1 MNKGKVIVLG
11 GGVIGLCSAY
21 YLKDSGFEVTIL
33 DKGDFSSGTSFGNAG
48 MIVPSHFVPL
58 AQPGMIAK
66 GIKWMFDAESPF
78 YVKPRFSRSLLDW
91 GWKFYQHSSEKH
103 VKGAAQLLK
112 ELNLESKKLYVSLCD
127 QLEDI
132 KIDEK
137 GLIMY
142 CQTQRALDEEA
153 ALADQAMK
161 LGLKAVVMDN
171 QQLNDLD
178 PNLTL
183 DVKGGVYF
191 PEDAFFSPKLFL
203 EKLKSDLK
211 AAGVKMVSHVD
222 DLKFVVHEDLK
233 SIDTNQGL
241 FSADQFVI
249 SAGVWT
255 GKLVQFL
262 GLNIPMQPGKGYS
275 FTLEHPV
282 ETPSICSILTEA
294 KVAVT
299 PMSEG
304 LRFAGTMEIGALNFD
319 VDQRRVHGIKKS
331 IGKYFPSFK
340 MTDFNKAKIWTGL
353 RPCSP
358 DGLPY
363 IGRTKKLPNV
373 LLATGHGMMGMSL
386 GPITGKLIA
395 EIAANQS
402 PGIEIS
408 KLAVE
413 RFH

>member
-1 MNKGKVIVLG
+1 
-11 GGVIGLCSAY
+11 
-21 YLKDSGFEVTIL
+21 
-33 DKGDFSSGTSFGNAG
+33 
-48 MIVPSHFVPL
+48 
-58 AQPGMIAK
+58 
-66 GIKWMFDAESPF
+66 
-78 YVKPRFSRSLLDW
+78 
-91 GWKFYQHSSEKH
+91 
-103 VKGAAQLLK
+103 
-112 ELNLESKKLYVSLCD
+112 
-127 QLEDI
+127 
-132 KIDEK
+132 
-137 GLIMY
+137 
-142 CQTQRALDEEA
+142 
-153 ALADQAMK
+153 MK
-161 LGLKAVVMDN
+161 
-171 QQLNDLD
+171 
-178 PNLTL
+178 
-183 DVKGGVYF
+183 
-191 PEDAFFSPKLFL
+191 
-203 EKLKSDLK
+203 
-211 AAGVKMVSHVD
+211 
-222 DLKFVVHEDLK
+222 
-233 SIDTNQGL
+233 
-241 FSADQFVI
+241 
-249 SAGVWT
+249 
-255 GKLVQFL
+255 
-262 GLNIPMQPGKGYS
+262 PGKGYS

-363 IGRTKKLPNV
+363 MGRTKKLPNV

>member
-21 YLKDSGFEVTIL
+21 YLKNRGFEVTIL
-33 DKGDFSSGTSFGNAG
+33 DKGDFFSGTSFGNAG

-103 VKGAAQLLK
+103 VTGAAQLLK

-127 QLEDI
+127 QFEDI

-153 ALADQAMK
+153 TLANQAMK

-222 DLKFVVHEDLK
+222 DLKFVVHEDLR

-255 GKLVQFL
+255 GKLAQFL

-275 FTLEHPV
+275 FTLENPV
-282 ETPSICSILTEA
+282 ETPRICSILTEA

-319 VDQRRVHGIKKS
+319 IDQRRVHGIKKS
-331 IGKYFPSFK
+331 IGKYFPSFN
-340 MTDFNKAKIWTGL
+340 MTDFKEAKIWSGL

-363 IGRTKKLPNV
+363 IGRTKKLSNV
-373 LLATGHGMMGMSL
+373 LLAAGHGMMGMSL

-395 EIAANQS
+395 EIADNQ
-402 PGIEIS
+402 PPKIEIS

>member
-21 YLKDSGFEVTIL
+21 YLKNSGFEVTIL

-171 QQLNDLD
+171 QQ
-178 PNLTL
+178 
-183 DVKGGVYF
+183 
-191 PEDAFFSPKLFL
+191 
-203 EKLKSDLK
+203 
-211 AAGVKMVSHVD
+211 
-222 DLKFVVHEDLK
+222 
-233 SIDTNQGL
+233 
-241 FSADQFVI
+241 
-249 SAGVWT
+249 
-255 GKLVQFL
+255 
-262 GLNIPMQPGKGYS
+262 
-275 FTLEHPV
+275 
-282 ETPSICSILTEA
+282 
-294 KVAVT
+294 
-299 PMSEG
+299 
-304 LRFAGTMEIGALNFD
+304 
-319 VDQRRVHGIKKS
+319 
-331 IGKYFPSFK
+331 
-340 MTDFNKAKIWTGL
+340 
-353 RPCSP
+353 
-358 DGLPY
+358 
-363 IGRTKKLPNV
+363 
-373 LLATGHGMMGMSL
+373 
-386 GPITGKLIA
+386 
-395 EIAANQS
+395 
-402 PGIEIS
+402 
-408 KLAVE
+408 
-413 RFH
+413 

>member
-21 YLKDSGFEVTIL
+21 YLKNSGFEVTIL

-161 LGLKAVVMDN
+161 LGLKAVVMDH

-211 AAGVKMVSHVD
+211 ASGVKMVSHVD

-255 GKLVQFL
+255 GKLAQFL

-340 MTDFNKAKIWTGL
+340 MTDFNEAKIWTGL

>member
-21 YLKDSGFEVTIL
+21 YLKNSGFEVTIL

-255 GKLVQFL
+255 GKLAQFL

-340 MTDFNKAKIWTGL
+340 MTDFNEAKIWTGL

>member
-1 MNKGKVIVLG
+1 MNKGKVIILG
-11 GGVIGLCSAY
+11 GGVIGLCSAH
-21 YLKDSGFEVTIL
+21 YLNHLGFEVTIL
-33 DKGDFSSGTSFGNAG
+33 DKGDFSTGTSFGNAG

-66 GIKWMFDAESPF
+66 GIKWMFDTESPF
-78 YVKPRFSRSLLDW
+78 YVRPRFSMKLLDW
-91 GWKFYQHSSEKH
+91 GWKFYQHSSKNH
-103 VKGAAQLLK
+103 VSEVAELLK
-112 ELNLESKKLYVSLCD
+112 ELNLESKRLYLSLCD
-127 QLEDI
+127 QFEGI

-142 CQTQRALDEEA
+142 CHTQRALDEEA
-153 ALADQAMK
+153 QLADQAIK
-161 LGLKAVVMDN
+161 LGLKAIVMN
-171 QQLNDLD
+171 KQQLNDLD

-191 PEDAFFSPKLFL
+191 PDDAFFSPNLFL
-203 EKLKSDLK
+203 EKLKFNLV
-211 AAGVKMVSHVD
+211 AAGVRMVSHVD
-222 DLKFVVHEDLK
+222 DLKFEFNQYLK
-233 SIDTNQGL
+233 SIDTNQGV

-255 GKLVQFL
+255 EELAQLL
-262 GLNIPMQPGKGYS
+262 GLNILMQPGKGYS
-275 FTLEHPV
+275 FTLKDPV
-282 ETPSICSILTEA
+282 EMPDICSILTEA

-304 LRFAGTMEIGALNFD
+304 LRFAGTMEIGVLNFD
-319 VDQRRVHGIKKS
+319 INQRRVNGIKKS
-331 IGKYFPSFK
+331 IGTYFPTFRF
-340 MTDFNKAKIWTGL
+340 TDFNGVEIWTGL

-408 KLAVE
+408 KLSVE

>member
-58 AQPGMIAK
+58 AQPGIIAK
-66 GIKWMFDAESPF
+66 GIKWMFDAEGPF
-78 YVKPRFSRSLLDW
+78 YVKPRFSWSLLDW

-103 VKGAAQLLK
+103 VQGAAQLLK

-142 CQTQRALDEEA
+142 CQTQRGLDEEV

-161 LGLKAVVMDN
+161 LGLKAIVMDN

-178 PNLTL
+178 SNLTL

-191 PEDAFFSPKLFL
+191 PGDAFFSPKLFL

-222 DLKFVVHEDLK
+222 NLKFVVHEDLK

-255 GKLVQFL
+255 GKLAQFL

-275 FTLEHPV
+275 FTLEHPI

-299 PMSEG
+299 PMLEG
-304 LRFAGTMEIGALNFD
+304 LRFAGTMEIGALNFN

-340 MTDFNKAKIWTGL
+340 MTDFNEAKIWTGL

-395 EIAANQS
+395 EIADNQS

>member
-21 YLKDSGFEVTIL
+21 YLKNSGFEVTIL

-255 GKLVQFL
+255 GKLAQFL

-340 MTDFNKAKIWTGL
+340 MTDFNEAKIWTGL

-363 IGRTKKLPNV
+363 MGRTKKLPNV

>member
-58 AQPGMIAK
+58 AQPGMIVK
-66 GIKWMFDAESPF
+66 GIKWMFDAEGPF
-78 YVKPRFSRSLLDW
+78 YVKPRFSWSLLDW

-142 CQTQRALDEEA
+142 CQTQRGLDEEV

-161 LGLKAVVMDN
+161 LGLKAIVMDN

-178 PNLTL
+178 SNLTL

-191 PEDAFFSPKLFL
+191 SEDAFFSPKLFL

-222 DLKFVVHEDLK
+222 NLKFVVHEDLK

-255 GKLVQFL
+255 GKLAQFL

-275 FTLEHPV
+275 FTLEHPI

-299 PMSEG
+299 PMLEG
-304 LRFAGTMEIGALNFD
+304 LRFAGTMEIGALNFN

-340 MTDFNKAKIWTGL
+340 MIDFNEAKIWTGL

-373 LLATGHGMMGMSL
+373 ILATGHGMMGMSL

-395 EIAANQS
+395 EIADNQS

>member
-21 YLKDSGFEVTIL
+21 YLKNRGFEVTIL
-33 DKGDFSSGTSFGNAG
+33 DKGDFFSGTSFGNAG

-103 VKGAAQLLK
+103 VTGAAQLLK

-127 QLEDI
+127 QFEDI

-153 ALADQAMK
+153 TLANQAMK

-211 AAGVKMVSHVD
+211 AAGVKMVSYVD
-222 DLKFVVHEDLK
+222 NLKFVVHEDLR

-255 GKLVQFL
+255 GKLAQFL

-275 FTLEHPV
+275 FTLENPV
-282 ETPSICSILTEA
+282 ETPRICSILTEA

-319 VDQRRVHGIKKS
+319 IDQRRVHGIKKS
-331 IGKYFPSFK
+331 IGKYFPSFN
-340 MTDFNKAKIWTGL
+340 MTDFKEAKIWSGL

>member
-21 YLKDSGFEVTIL
+21 YLKNSGFEVTIL

-255 GKLVQFL
+255 GKLAQFL
-262 GLNIPMQPGKGYS
+262 GLNIPIQPGKGYS
-275 FTLEHPV
+275 FTIEHPV

-319 VDQRRVHGIKKS
+319 VDQRRVYGIKKS
-331 IGKYFPSFK
+331 ICKYFPSFTMK
-340 MTDFNKAKIWTGL
+340 DFNEAKIWTGL

-373 LLATGHGMMGMSL
+373 LLAAGHGMMGMSL

-395 EIAANQS
+395 EIADNQS
-402 PGIEIS
+402 PEIEIS

>member
-1 MNKGKVIVLG
+1 MSKGSVVVLG
-11 GGVIGLCSAY
+11 GGVIGLCTAY
-21 YLKDSGFEVTIL
+21 YLNLKGFVVTIL

-58 AQPGMIAK
+58 AQPGMITK
-66 GIKWMFDAESPF
+66 GIKWMFDAQSPF
-78 YVKPRFSRSLLDW
+78 YVKPRLSKNLLDW
-91 GWKFYQHSSEKH
+91 GWKFYRHATYKH
-103 VKGAAQLLK
+103 VANTVNILK
-112 ELNLESKKLYVSLCD
+112 RLNLESKILYTELAA
-127 QLEDI
+127 QLDDVEI
-132 KIDEK
+132 KSK

-142 CQTQRALDEEA
+142 CKTQSAFDEEIALANRALA
-153 ALADQAMK
+153 I
-161 LGLKAVVMDN
+161 GLKAEV
-171 QQLNDLD
+171 
-178 PNLTL
+178 L
-183 DVKGGVYF
+183 DVKQLKKLDPTMSIDVEGGVYF
-191 PEDAFFSPKLFL
+191 PEDAFFSPSGFL
-203 EKLKSDLK
+203 EKLVMHLK
-211 AAGVKMVSHVD
+211 DIGVRLISNVQEAEFIVD
-222 DLKFVVHEDLK
+222 KNLKQINSSK
-233 SIDTNQGL
+233 GL

-249 SAGVWT
+249 CAGAWT
-255 GKLVQFL
+255 RELTHSL
-262 GLNIPMQPGKGYS
+262 GLKISMQPGKGYS
-275 FTLEHPV
+275 FTLESPV
-282 ETPSICSILTEA
+282 EMPSICSILTEA

-299 PMSEG
+299 PMPEG
-304 LRFAGTMEIGALNFD
+304 LRFAGTMEIGDMTFSVNH
-319 VDQRRVHGIKKS
+319 QRVQGIKKS
-331 IGKYFPSFK
+331 IPNYFPNFQVD
-340 MTDFNKAKIWTGL
+340 DFSKTAIWTGL

>member
-21 YLKDSGFEVTIL
+21 YLKNSGFEVTIL

-233 SIDTNQGL
+233 SIDTNQGF

-255 GKLVQFL
+255 GKLAQFL
-262 GLNIPMQPGKGYS
+262 GLNIPIQPGKGYS
-275 FTLEHPV
+275 FTIEHPV

-319 VDQRRVHGIKKS
+319 VDQRRVYGIKKS
-331 IGKYFPSFK
+331 ICKYFPSFTMK
-340 MTDFNKAKIWTGL
+340 DFNEAKIWTGL

-373 LLATGHGMMGMSL
+373 LLAAGHGMMGMSL

-395 EIAANQS
+395 EIADNQS
-402 PGIEIS
+402 PEIEIS

>member
-1 MNKGKVIVLG
+1 
-11 GGVIGLCSAY
+11 
-21 YLKDSGFEVTIL
+21 
-33 DKGDFSSGTSFGNAG
+33 
-48 MIVPSHFVPL
+48 
-58 AQPGMIAK
+58 
-66 GIKWMFDAESPF
+66 
-78 YVKPRFSRSLLDW
+78 
-91 GWKFYQHSSEKH
+91 
-103 VKGAAQLLK
+103 
-112 ELNLESKKLYVSLCD
+112 
-127 QLEDI
+127 
-132 KIDEK
+132 
-137 GLIMY
+137 
-142 CQTQRALDEEA
+142 
-153 ALADQAMK
+153 MK

-178 PNLTL
+178 PNLTF

-222 DLKFVVHEDLK
+222 DLKFVVHEDLR

-255 GKLVQFL
+255 GKLAQFL

-275 FTLEHPV
+275 FTLENPV
-282 ETPSICSILTEA
+282 ETPRICSILTEA

-319 VDQRRVHGIKKS
+319 IDQRRVHGIKKS
-331 IGKYFPSFK
+331 IGKYFPSFN
-340 MTDFNKAKIWTGL
+340 MTDFKEAKIWSGL

-363 IGRTKKLPNV
+363 IGRTKKLSNV
-373 LLATGHGMMGMSL
+373 LLAAGHGMMGMSL

-395 EIAANQS
+395 EIADNQ
-402 PGIEIS
+402 PPKIEIS

>member
-21 YLKDSGFEVTIL
+21 YLKNSGFEVTIL

-103 VKGAAQLLK
+103 VTGAAQLLK

-127 QLEDI
+127 QFEDI

-153 ALADQAMK
+153 TLANQAMK

-255 GKLVQFL
+255 GKLAQFL

-340 MTDFNKAKIWTGL
+340 MTDFNEAKIWTGL

-386 GPITGKLIA
+386 GPITGKLIT

>member
-58 AQPGMIAK
+58 AQPGIIAK
-66 GIKWMFDAESPF
+66 GIKWMFDAEGPF
-78 YVKPRFSRSLLDW
+78 YVKPRFSWSLLDW

-103 VKGAAQLLK
+103 VQGAAQLLK

-142 CQTQRALDEEA
+142 CQTQRGLDEEV

-161 LGLKAVVMDN
+161 LGLKAIVMDN

-178 PNLTL
+178 SNLTL

-191 PEDAFFSPKLFL
+191 PGDAFFSPKVFL

-222 DLKFVVHEDLK
+222 NLKFVVHEDLK

-255 GKLVQFL
+255 GKLAQFL

-275 FTLEHPV
+275 FTLEHPI
-282 ETPSICSILTEA
+282 ETPSICSILMEA

-299 PMSEG
+299 PMLEG
-304 LRFAGTMEIGALNFD
+304 LRFAGTMEIGALNFN

-340 MTDFNKAKIWTGL
+340 MTDFNEAKIWTGL

-395 EIAANQS
+395 EIADNQS

>member
-21 YLKDSGFEVTIL
+21 YLKNSGFEVTIL

-222 DLKFVVHEDLK
+222 DLKFVAHEDLK

-255 GKLVQFL
+255 GKLAQFL

-340 MTDFNKAKIWTGL
+340 MTDFNEAKIWTGL